1 VPVATDFLIF
11 HDELESPPDGHFMR
25 REDMA
30 TESVRVVDATK
41 AAAFAG
47 QMLAALNNSATVLML
62 SIGHRTG
69 LFQALSKLPPATS
82 SDIAKAAALQE
93 RYVRE
98 WLANMVVSR
107 VVDYNPTTREYALPA
122 EHAMYLTPEAGP
134 NNMAGY
140 ADAIPVFAGVVG
152 PVVECFRTGGGVP
165 YSAVPNIQEVIAG
178 LTNPLYDAFLVDSI
192 LPLVG
197 LDKPLDRG
205 AEVADIGC
213 GQGHAVNLMARAYPK
228 STFTGFDFSDEGVA
242 AARREAESWGLGNAN
257 FEMRDVANLGISN
270 RFDVVTSFDAIH
282 DQAQPDRVLRTIW
295 ETLKPGGIYFML
307 DEAGS
312 SNLEENL
319 DHPLG
324 PFLYGASVLHC
335 MTVSLAL
342 GGAGLGT
349 MWGEQTARRMLREAG
364 FQNVTTKKFEPD
376 IEHVYYTATKG

>member
-1 VPVATDFLIF
+1 MT
-11 HDELESPPDGHFMR
+11 
-25 REDMA
+25 
-30 TESVRVVDATK
+30 TVDQQRAD
-41 AAAFAG
+41 AFAG
-47 QMLAALNNSATVLML
+47 QMLTALNNSATVLML
-62 SIGHRTG
+62 SVGHRTG
-69 LFQALSKLPPATS
+69 LFQALSKLPPSTSAT
-82 SDIAKAAALQE
+82 IAKAAGLEE

-98 WLANMVVSR
+98 WLGNMVVSR
-107 VVDYNPTTREYALPA
+107 IVDYDSTTRQYALPA
-122 EHAMYLTPEAGP
+122 EHAVYLTPEAGP
-134 NNMAGY
+134 NNMAAY

-152 PVVECFRTGGGVP
+152 PVTECFRQGGGVP

-178 LTNPLYDAFLVDSI
+178 LTNPLYDAYLVDSI

-205 AEVADIGC
+205 AEVADVAC

-228 STFTGFDFSDEGVA
+228 SAFTGFDFSEEGVTA
-242 AARREAESWGLGNAN
+242 ACREAESWGLRNAR
-257 FEMRDVANLGISN
+257 FEVKDVASLGISN

-282 DQAQPDRVLRTIW
+282 DQAQPDKVLRDIW
-295 ETLKPGGIYFML
+295 EALKPSGIYFML

-324 PFLYGASVLHC
+324 PFLYAASVLHC

-349 MWGEQTARRMLREAG
+349 MWGEQTALRMLGEAG
-364 FQNVTTKKFEPD
+364 FHNVTTKKFEPD
-376 IEHVYYTATKG
+376 IEHVYYTATKA